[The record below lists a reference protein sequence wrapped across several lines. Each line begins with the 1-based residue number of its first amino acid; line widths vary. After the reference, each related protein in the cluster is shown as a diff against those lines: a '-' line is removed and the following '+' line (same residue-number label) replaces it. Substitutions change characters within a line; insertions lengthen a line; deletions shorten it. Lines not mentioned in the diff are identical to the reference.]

1 MKSLKVLAVC
11 ALMVVSRQSFAQTT
25 PISFAKGSHCGSFEG
40 DYTNRT
46 FTLNTKA
53 NQTIYVTIRENA
65 RDVEDI
71 KIIDPK
77 GRTTYADGAELDFT
91 TKVKGVHKIKIIPY
105 NDAGW
110 ANIEFCAY

>member
-1 MKSLKVLAVC
+1 MKKLILCAVLAL
-11 ALMVVSRQSFAQTT
+11 ASTSAFAEIV
-25 PISFAKGSHCGSFEG
+25 PIKFAKGSHCGSFEG
-40 DYTNRT
+40 DYTNQT

-65 RDVEDI
+65 RDAVVEDI

-77 GRTTYADGAELDFT
+77 GRTTYADGAEIQFT